1 MPFFLFWHRAP
12 PLRDISARFCL
23 RLLTSGIVLGGLFI
37 HFRLWHR
44 SCALQQLPRFPQQSF
59 NALERGD
66 LFVWDSIQILLLMA
80 QLELERFLTLF
91 QFHQALR
98 QSRDGLSEIFRS
110 TGDPKGHRGRH
121 HRIAG
126 GFADHNTGAPLS
138 QDQADMTQSR
148 PMPSLATLALYLLA
162 GTAIG
167 LLALLNGIPAAPLAG
182 ALLGAGIVSMSG
194 QLEPATWPP
203 GTRTVLEIG
212 IGTVIGTGLTRASL
226 EQLQILWKPAVLI
239 TLALVL
245 TGLVV
250 GLWTSRLLGID
261 PIVALL
267 GAAPG
272 GISGMSLVGAEFG
285 VGAAVAALHAVRLI
299 TVLLVLPLVVRLIV
313 PSTAGG

>member
-1 MPFFLFWHRAP
+1 MPN
-12 PLRDISARFCL
+12 IN
-23 RLLTSGIVLGGLFI
+23 LLYYL
-37 HFRLWHR
+37 
-44 SCALQQLPRFPQQSF
+44 
-59 NALERGD
+59 
-66 LFVWDSIQILLLMA
+66 
-80 QLELERFLTLF
+80 
-91 QFHQALR
+91 
-98 QSRDGLSEIFRS
+98 
-110 TGDPKGHRGRH
+110 
-121 HRIAG
+121 IAG
-126 GFADHNTGAPLS
+126 TIFGF
-138 QDQADMTQSR
+138 
-148 PMPSLATLALYLLA
+148 LALK
-162 GTAIG
+162 T
-167 LLALLNGIPAAPLAG
+167 GIPAAPLAG

-226 EQLQILWKPAVLI
+226 EQLQLLWKPAVLI

-261 PIVALL
+261 PVVALL

-313 PSTAGG
+313 PSTAGS

>member
-1 MPFFLFWHRAP
+1 MCI
-12 PLRDISARFCL
+12 RDR
-23 RLLTSGIVLGGLFI
+23 
-37 HFRLWHR
+37 
-44 SCALQQLPRFPQQSF
+44 
-59 NALERGD
+59 
-66 LFVWDSIQILLLMA
+66 
-80 QLELERFLTLF
+80 
-91 QFHQALR
+91 
-98 QSRDGLSEIFRS
+98 
-110 TGDPKGHRGRH
+110 
-121 HRIAG
+121 
-126 GFADHNTGAPLS
+126 
-138 QDQADMTQSR
+138 
-148 PMPSLATLALYLLA
+148 PSLATLALYLLA

-167 LLALLNGIPAAPLAG
+167 LLALFSGIPAAPLAG

-194 QLEPATWPP
+194 QLEPATWPQ

-226 EQLQILWKPAVLI
+226 EQLQLLWKPAVLI

>member
-1 MPFFLFWHRAP
+1 
-12 PLRDISARFCL
+12 
-23 RLLTSGIVLGGLFI
+23 
-37 HFRLWHR
+37 
-44 SCALQQLPRFPQQSF
+44 
-59 NALERGD
+59 
-66 LFVWDSIQILLLMA
+66 
-80 QLELERFLTLF
+80 
-91 QFHQALR
+91 
-98 QSRDGLSEIFRS
+98 
-110 TGDPKGHRGRH
+110 
-121 HRIAG
+121 
-126 GFADHNTGAPLS
+126 
-138 QDQADMTQSR
+138 
-148 PMPSLATLALYLLA
+148 MPSLATLTLYLLA

-167 LLALLNGIPAAPLAG
+167 LLALFSGIPAAPLAG

-203 GTRTVLEIG
+203 GTRTFLEIG

-226 EQLQILWKPAVLI
+226 EQLQLLWRPAVLI

-261 PIVALL
+261 PVVALL

-313 PSTAGG
+313 PSTAGS

>member
-1 MPFFLFWHRAP
+1 M
-12 PLRDISARFCL
+12 
-23 RLLTSGIVLGGLFI
+23 VLGGLFS
-37 HFRLWHR
+37 HFRFWHR
-44 SCALQQLPRFPQQSF
+44 SCALQQLTGFPQQSF

-66 LFVWDSIQILLLMA
+66 LFVWDSIQVLLLLA
-80 QLELERFLTLF
+80 QLQLKRFLTLF
-91 QFHQALR
+91 QFHQTLR
-98 QSRDGLSEIFRS
+98 QSRDGLREIFRS
-110 TGDPKGHRGRH
+110 AGDPKGHGGRH
-121 HRIAG
+121 HRKAG
-126 GFADHNTGAPLS
+126 GCADDNTGAPLS
-138 QDQADMTQSR
+138 QDQADMTRSR

-167 LLALLNGIPAAPLAG
+167 LLALFSGIPAAPLAG

-194 QLEPATWPP
+194 QLEPATWPA

-226 EQLQILWKPAVLI
+226 EQLQLLWKPAVLI

-261 PIVALL
+261 PVVALL

-313 PSTAGG
+313 PSTAGS

>member
-1 MPFFLFWHRAP
+1 
-12 PLRDISARFCL
+12 
-23 RLLTSGIVLGGLFI
+23 
-37 HFRLWHR
+37 
-44 SCALQQLPRFPQQSF
+44 
-59 NALERGD
+59 
-66 LFVWDSIQILLLMA
+66 
-80 QLELERFLTLF
+80 
-91 QFHQALR
+91 
-98 QSRDGLSEIFRS
+98 
-110 TGDPKGHRGRH
+110 
-121 HRIAG
+121 
-126 GFADHNTGAPLS
+126 
-138 QDQADMTQSR
+138 
-148 PMPSLATLALYLLA
+148 MPSLATLALYLLA

-167 LLALLNGIPAAPLAG
+167 LLALFSGIPAAPLAG

-194 QLEPATWPP
+194 QLEPVTWPA

-226 EQLQILWKPAVLI
+226 EQLQLLWKPAVLI

-261 PIVALL
+261 PVVALL

-313 PSTAGG
+313 PSTAGS